1 MSDVSPTGSSG
12 NLPDIPGYKAQYRV
26 SPAFRKFWEK
36 LFHGADISDKQV
48 QQMTDQFVKQVSD
61 QMNQV
66 LNWAL
71 KEQKKRDEEEKKN
84 G

>member
-1 MSDVSPTGSSG
+1 MSDVSPTGG
-12 NLPDIPGYKAQYRV
+12 PGDIPGYKPQYRV

-36 LFHGADISDKQV
+36 LFKGADLSDKQV